1 MEEGKKKMIMIVVI
15 VACLV
20 AAGIITYS
28 TTYSTRSGGIGVTTA
43 VWLKCRNTDC
53 EHEWQ
58 MNKGDYAA
66 YVREHLGSTRVQPAI
81 TCPKCGEESGYP
93 VEE

>member
-20 AAGIITYS
+20 AAGII
-28 TTYSTRSGGIGVTTA
+28 TYSTRSGGIGVTTA

-81 TCPKCGEESGYP
+81 ICPKCGEESGYP